1 MTATLLAGCLLAT
14 SCGTATPGGRAA
26 SSTPPSST
34 LPSSATTVSATSVS
48 TASTTAPGTPPSD
61 GPEPVKPTSDAVD
74 VRKVRWTKA
83 KPVDKGRRVQL
94 FWMSGV
100 APCTV
105 LDRVKVKETRKR
117 VTITLYEGTSPKAR
131 NVSCIMIAIEKT
143 TTVKLKAPLGK
154 RKIVDG
160 ARG

>member
-14 SCGTATPGGRAA
+14 SCGTAPPDGRSG
-26 SSTPPSST
+26 SSTPPSSG
-34 LPSSATTVSATSVS
+34 TTVTATAVS
-48 TASTTAPGTPPSD
+48 TASTPTPGTPPAK
-61 GPEPVKPTSDAVD
+61 GPEPVRPTGDAVD

-83 KPVDKGRRVQL
+83 KPVDKGRKVQL

-105 LDRVKVKETRKR
+105 LDRVKVKETRSR

-154 RKIVDG
+154 RRIVDG
-160 ARG
+160 AKG